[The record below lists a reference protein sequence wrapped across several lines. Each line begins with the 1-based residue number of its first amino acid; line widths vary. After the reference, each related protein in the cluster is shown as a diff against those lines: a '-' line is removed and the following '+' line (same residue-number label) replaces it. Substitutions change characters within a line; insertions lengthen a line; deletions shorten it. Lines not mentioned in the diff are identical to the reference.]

1 MKRKKQQTRKKL
13 WHERDPHHERESG
26 RYAEPIP
33 SRELLLDELHAAH
46 RPLSADALARR
57 LEIHKAALKHALAK
71 RLAAMTRDGS
81 LIVNRKHEYSP
92 ALTAQAIEGTVL
104 GHRDG
109 FGFLRPDDRSA
120 DIFLSH
126 RQMLGLFPRDRAAAR
141 IVRWDA
147 KGRPEGAIVMVLERG
162 TQRIAGRLRNEGE
175 LSVVIPE
182 DPRFVHRVAIPPA
195 HRGDARDGDWVE
207 VEITEQPRADALPI
221 GKVLRRLESARPAAF
236 AAELAIVAQAL
247 PTEFSEG
254 AMREAH
260 AWPDEVPAKPAG
272 DRWDL
277 TQLPLVTIDSEDA
290 RDFDDAV
297 HCEPAGE
304 GWRLIVAIADVA
316 HYVEAG
322 GSLDQAAIERATSVY
337 FPDRVL
343 PMLPE
348 KLSNGLCSLKP
359 NVPRLCIACEMH
371 ISPRGK
377 ITRSHFRNA
386 LMHSAARLTYT
397 EVGAMLEGK
406 RGDRHEHLRPQIERL
421 REVYLALRRARHARG
436 ALDFDAPEVKP
447 RLGAN
452 GEVLELVALARNDAH
467 RLVEECMI
475 AANVAA
481 AGFLRR
487 HRLPCLY
494 RVHGEPESR
503 KLAELQKSLAALG
516 IGVKLPESLETR
528 DLQQVAAKIGSRPD
542 AAFIESLI
550 IRSQQQALYQP
561 TNIGHFGL
569 ALEEYAHFTSPI
581 RRYPDLVVH
590 RAIKHA
596 IAGGHAGDFVYG
608 GERMAGLGRECS
620 QKERRADEAMR
631 GALQYLKCDYLK
643 RRLGEEF
650 DATITGVVDFGFFA
664 QITGLQI
671 DGLVHVSSLRDD
683 EYYIDERLQ
692 AWCGRRGKR
701 RYQLGARVRVRI
713 ADVDLEERQVDFH
726 LAHAGSAPRAHSN
739 KTHRRKK

>member
-1 MKRKKQQTRKKL
+1 
-13 WHERDPHHERESG
+13 
-26 RYAEPIP
+26 
-33 SRELLLDELHAAH
+33 
-46 RPLSADALARR
+46 
-57 LEIHKAALKHALAK
+57 
-71 RLAAMTRDGS
+71 
-81 LIVNRKHEYSP
+81 
-92 ALTAQAIEGTVL
+92 
-104 GHRDG
+104 
-109 FGFLRPDDRSA
+109 
-120 DIFLSH
+120 
-126 RQMLGLFPRDRAAAR
+126 
-141 IVRWDA
+141 
-147 KGRPEGAIVMVLERG
+147 
-162 TQRIAGRLRNEGE
+162 
-175 LSVVIPE
+175 VIPE

-195 HRGDARDGDWVE
+195 HRGGARDGDWVE

-221 GKVLRRLESARPAAF
+221 GRVLRRLESARPAAF

-247 PTEFSEG
+247 PTEFPEA

-260 AWPDEVPAKPAG
+260 AWPDEVPAKPAV
-272 DRWDL
+272 DRWDI
-277 TQLPLVTIDSEDA
+277 TQLRLVTIDGDDA

-297 HCEPAGE
+297 YCEPAGE

-322 GSLDQAAIERATSVY
+322 GPLDGAAIERATSVY
-337 FPDRVL
+337 FSDRVL

-359 NVPRLCIACEMH
+359 DVPRLCIACEMH
-371 ISPRGK
+371 ISARGK
-377 ITRSHFRNA
+377 ITRSSFRNA
-386 LMHSAARLTYT
+386 VMHSAARLTYSG
-397 EVGAMLEGK
+397 VGAMLEGK
-406 RGDRHEHLRPQIERL
+406 SGGPHEHLRPEIERL
-421 REVYLALRRARHARG
+421 RDVYRALRTARQARG

-447 RLGAN
+447 RLGEN
-452 GEVLELVALARNDAH
+452 GEVRELVALPRNDAH

-494 RVHGEPESR
+494 RVHGEPEAR
-503 KLAELQKSLAALG
+503 KLSELQKSLGALG

-528 DLQQVAAKIGSRPD
+528 HLQQVAAKIGGRPD

-561 TNIGHFGL
+561 ANIGHFGL

-608 GERMAGLGRECS
+608 AERMESLGRDCS

-643 RRLGEEF
+643 RRLGEQF

-664 QITGLQI
+664 QITALQI
-671 DGLVHVSSLRDD
+671 DGLVHVSCLRDD
-683 EYYIDERLQ
+683 EYYIDDRLQ
-692 AWCGRRGKR
+692 AWCGRRGNR
-701 RYQLGARVRVRI
+701 RYQLGQPIRVRV
-713 ADVDLEERQVDFH
+713 ANVDLEERQVDFD
-726 LAHAGSAPRAHSN
+726 LAHSGAAPSSRAGR
-739 KTHRRKK
+739 TRRRGS